1 MSELKPCPFCGCKKI
16 RMHYSNNGAHSIYC
30 NNCNVETCT
39 SGGTDR
45 CVTEWNT
52 RAPQSEWISVDV
64 ELPRPREYREVF
76 GIINGH
82 NANGFG
88 FVIECGAWV
97 VDGAGHFDA
106 KIEWHKAMTTPP
118 KQ

>member
-1 MSELKPCPFCGCKKI
+1 MSELKPCPFCGCKTI

-52 RAPQSEWISVDV
+52 RAPQSEWISVSDR
-64 ELPRPREYREVF
+64 LPDADGRYLIVSHGGNIVTRMFYTHHDKSFFNR
-76 GIINGH
+76 
-82 NANGFG
+82 
-88 FVIECGAWV
+88 VIATHW
-97 VDGAGHFDA
+97 
-106 KIEWHKAMTTPP
+106 MPLPLPP
-118 KQ
+118 KEDLPC

>member
-1 MSELKPCPFCGCKKI
+1 MSELKPCPFCGCKTI

-52 RAPQSEWISVDV
+52 RAPQSEWISVDKAPLNKNILFFV
-64 ELPRPREYREVF
+64 NGNVGHMIGFKAAGSHKFISDNNKYHSADVLGWMPLPV
-76 GIINGH
+76 
-82 NANGFG
+82 
-88 FVIECGAWV
+88 
-97 VDGAGHFDA
+97 
-106 KIEWHKAMTTPP
+106 PP
-118 KQ
+118 KDGK